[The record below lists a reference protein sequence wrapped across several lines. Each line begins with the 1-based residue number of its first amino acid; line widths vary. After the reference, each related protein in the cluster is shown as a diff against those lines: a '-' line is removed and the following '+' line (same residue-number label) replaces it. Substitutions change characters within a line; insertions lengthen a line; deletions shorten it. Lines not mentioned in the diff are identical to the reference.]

1 MDTPPIKQNTRQI
14 KLILSIEGIS
24 SLVNQFFQILL
35 PWYILISTGSIMWM
49 GVAAFAT
56 LVPGIFSAL
65 WGGAVIDRVGRSK
78 TMLICE
84 LSQLIIITTITV
96 LVVYGKA

>member
-1 MDTPPIKQNTRQI
+1 
-14 KLILSIEGIS
+14 
-24 SLVNQFFQILL
+24 
-35 PWYILISTGSIMWM
+35 MWM

-65 WGGAVIDRVGRSK
+65 WGCAVIDRVGRSK

-84 LSQLIIITTITV
+84 LSLAV
-96 LVVYGKA
+96 NYKYRYGCYYDKLA